1 MIDDQTL
8 VSAILITED
17 ASDDDVFNTFK
28 NITEQT
34 HRKIDIIISTFRE
47 NIDELKDKCAK
58 LHLDVR
64 WAQHS
69 PSKDFLS
76 EVLTLA
82 EGDLVFYK
90 TVNNCLWYPRH
101 IQSHIE
107 SFNKDVGTKWALS
120 HVENRNID
128 QPDSPYNTLSFRI
141 DNPPHPDNITL
152 DEICHYKDLSVD
164 WDSCLVQKED
174 IPLFYP
180 GYAVKQ
186 WIEDKARGT
195 IPAEITVIQWMKPGG
210 AGPNE
215 KELEDFY
222 KQVGVPATTEIKEE
236 PVETDEG
243 IEIKRVLPTVVG
255 NRHFDEYS
263 DSIREVISQTEDIS
277 SIAIKRTIGM
287 GDIVVTE
294 PIIRKLKEKYPVS
307 KITYYTA
314 KPDVIKYFETQPDE
328 IVTIDENDVVKDSL
342 EERDVY
348 SEVKYDLDLAYES
361 REETSFID
369 AYAQVIGLE
378 FDEPAEK
385 HPRLIYNEEA
395 LIKDKYVVVV
405 GDGSGWPGKTWDLEK
420 YAEVIKY
427 VKSMGYKVY
436 ETGLTHTEESE
447 DEYHQCEFDEMV
459 NLLANCEFYIGTDNG
474 PMHLARGFNKPCF
487 IVAGAALPYYTN
499 PNRNNIFYIQDS
511 THPGVGIK
519 HKQFFNLTDKGLT
532 FVPYFPDEP
541 SCGLDNIHP
550 KHVIDA
556 INKYFMHPTSIVD
569 GSLCNYYINISGNL
583 VMRDV
588 LPGFAYYKSEKFGVI
603 QRENPYYHPDQRLD
617 ISQVYAK
624 DKQNIWTNNF
634 TPMVKDWKEIKGD
647 TLSGGQ
653 LTVSPDGGGGEIY
666 SVGHVK
672 VLDVGCNMG
681 ILVEGATN
689 EGFDISG
696 IDINKHSIK
705 AGKEEWPKIADKLTI
720 KDFTQPQHEEKV
732 YDVVVLSDILTHV
745 GDPMQLLHNT
755 IQVLKDDGLIYINI
769 VNFGCKKALEELHK
783 WDGIG
788 VGENITLYTKDS
800 FERVAQ
806 EVGIECE
813 TYREDE
819 GDDEMLFYR
828 CRKKA

>member
-8 VSAILITED
+8 VSVVLITED
-17 ASDDDVFNTFK
+17 AKDEDVFNTFK

-47 NIDELKDKCAK
+47 DIDELKEKCAK

-69 PSKDFLS
+69 PGKDFLG

-82 EGDLVFYK
+82 DGELFFYK

-101 IQSHIE
+101 IQAHIE
-107 SFNKDVGTKWALS
+107 SFNKDNGTKWALS

-164 WDSCLVQKED
+164 WAACVVQKDEL
-174 IPLFYP
+174 PLFYP

-195 IPAEITVIQWMKPGG
+195 IPAEITVIQWQKADG

-215 KELEDFY
+215 GELEEFY
-222 KQVGVPATTEIKEE
+222 KQVGVPETTEIKEE
-236 PVETDEG
+236 PIETDDG
-243 IEIKRVLPTVVG
+243 IEIKRILPTVMG

-263 DSIREVISQTEDIS
+263 DTIREVINQTEDIS

-287 GDIVVTE
+287 GDIVITE
-294 PIIRKLKEKYPVS
+294 PIIRKLKEKYPTS

-314 KPDVIKYFETQPDE
+314 KSDVIKYFETQPDE
-328 IVTIDENDVVKDSL
+328 IVTIEESDVVKDTL
-342 EERDVY
+342 HDVD
-348 SEVKYDLDLAYES
+348 SEVKFDLDLSYES
-361 REETSFID
+361 REETSFVD
-369 AYAQVIGLE
+369 AYAQVTGLE
-378 FDEPAEK
+378 FNDQAEK
-385 HPRLIYNEEA
+385 HPRLNYNEEA

-436 ETGLTHTEESE
+436 ETGLTYTEESE
-447 DEYHQCEFDEMV
+447 DEYHQCEFDELI
-459 NLLANCEFYIGTDNG
+459 NLIANCEFYIGGDNG

-487 IVAGAALPYYTN
+487 IIAGAALPYYTN
-499 PNRNNIFYIQDS
+499 PNRDNIFYIQDA
-511 THPGVGIK
+511 THPGIGIK
-519 HKQFFNLTDKGLT
+519 HKQFFNLTDQGLT

-541 SCGLDNIHP
+541 SCGLNNIVP
-550 KHVIDA
+550 RHVIEA
-556 INKYFMHPTSIVD
+556 INKYFMHPVSIVD
-569 GSLCNYYINISGNL
+569 GSPCNYSFNISGNL

-588 LPGFAYYKSEKFGVI
+588 IPGFAYYKSEKYGII

-624 DKQNIWTNNF
+624 DKHSIWANNF
-634 TPMVKDWKEIKGD
+634 TPMVKDWKEVKGAD
-647 TLSGGQ
+647 LK
-653 LTVSPDGGGGEIY
+653 I
-666 SVGHVK
+666 
-672 VLDVGCNMG
+672 LDVGCNMG

-689 EGFDISG
+689 EGFDIEG

-705 AGKEEWPKIADKLTI
+705 AGKDEWPKIADNLTI
-720 KDFTQPQHEEKV
+720 KDFTQPQVEEKL
-732 YDVVVLSDILTHV
+732 YDVVVLSDILSHV
-745 GDPMQLLHNT
+745 GSPMQLLHNAL
-755 IQVLKDDGLIYINI
+755 QVLKDDGLIYINV
-769 VNFGCKKALEELHK
+769 VNFGCKRAAEELHK
-783 WDGIG
+783 WDGVG
-788 VGENITLYTKDS
+788 VGENITLYSQES
-800 FERVAQ
+800 FALVA
-806 EVGIECE
+806 EEIGIEYE

-819 GDDEMLFYR
+819 EDDEMLFYR

>member
-1 MIDDQTL
+1 MLDDQTL
-8 VSAILITED
+8 VSVVLITED

-28 NITEQT
+28 NITEQI

-47 NIDELKDKCAK
+47 DIDELKDRCAK

-64 WAQHS
+64 WAQHA
-69 PSKDFLS
+69 PGKDFLG
-76 EVLTLA
+76 EVLTLVD
-82 EGDLVFYK
+82 GTLVFYK

-107 SFNKDVGTKWALS
+107 SFNKDTGTKWALS

-152 DEICHYKDLSVD
+152 DEICHYKDLPVD
-164 WDSCLVQKED
+164 WSACLVQKDE

-195 IPAEITVIQWMKPGG
+195 IPAEITVIQWVKAGG

-236 PVETDEG
+236 PIETDEG
-243 IEIKRVLPTVVG
+243 IEIKRILPTVVG
-255 NRHFDEYS
+255 NRHFNEYS

-277 SIAIKRTIGM
+277 SIAVKRTIGM
-287 GDIVVTE
+287 GDIVITE
-294 PIIRKLKEKYPVS
+294 PIIRKLKEKYPTS

-314 KPDVIKYFETQPDE
+314 KSDVIKYFETQPDE
-328 IVTIDENDVVKDSL
+328 IVTIDENDVVKDTL
-342 EERDVY
+342 HDVD
-348 SEVKYDLDLAYES
+348 SEVKFDLDLSYES

-378 FDEPAEK
+378 FNDQVEK
-385 HPRLIYNEEA
+385 HPHLIYNEEA

-436 ETGLTHTEESE
+436 ETGLTYTEESE
-447 DEYHQCEFDEMV
+447 DEYHQCEFDELV
-459 NLLANCEFYIGTDNG
+459 NLVANCEFYIGTDNG

-487 IVAGAALPYYTN
+487 IIAGAALPYYTN
-499 PNRNNIFYIQDS
+499 PNRNDIFYIQDA
-511 THPGVGIK
+511 THPGIGIK
-519 HKQFFNLTDKGLT
+519 HKQFFNLTEQGLT

-541 SCGLDNIHP
+541 SCGLNNIHP
-550 KHVIDA
+550 KHVIEA

-569 GSLCNYYINISGNL
+569 GSSCNYSFNIAGNL

-588 LPGFAYYKSEKFGVI
+588 LPGFAYYTSEKFGII

-617 ISQVYAK
+617 ISQVYAN
-624 DKQNIWTNNF
+624 DKQNIWANNF
-634 TPMVKDWKEIKGD
+634 TPMIKDWKEIKGD
-647 TLSGGQ
+647 NL
-653 LTVSPDGGGGEIY
+653 
-666 SVGHVK
+666 K

-681 ILVEGATN
+681 ILVEGADN
-689 EGFDISG
+689 EGFDIKG

-705 AGKEEWPKIADKLTI
+705 AGREQWPKIADNLTI
-720 KDFTQPQHEEKV
+720 KDFTQPQDEEKV
-732 YDVVVLSDILTHV
+732 YDVVVLSDVLTHV
-745 GDPMQLLHNT
+745 GNPMQLLHNAM
-755 IQVLKDDGLIYINI
+755 QVLKDDGLVYINI
-769 VNFGCKKALEELHK
+769 VNFGCKKASEELHK

-819 GDDEMLFYR
+819 DDDEMLFYR